1 METLSTGRVAW
12 AVGAAPHPGERVLG
26 DAYVAEAFP
35 GGFLLAAVDGVG
47 HGPEAAAA
55 AEQCI
60 GVLKANAWAPV
71 GELLHR
77 CHDKLR
83 GTRGATLSLA
93 SFVTRRGEMSW
104 AGVGNVAGVLVH
116 ARPEP
121 HPREVSLV
129 QRAGLLGTI
138 LPPLQ
143 VVTLP
148 VSDGDMVAL
157 ATDGVGPGFPALL
170 AQLDAP
176 QVAAHRIIERYG
188 RRADDALVIVG
199 RYTEGPR

>member
-1 METLSTGRVAW
+1 METLSTARVAW
-12 AVGAAPHPGERVLG
+12 AVGAAPHPEERVLG
-26 DAYVAEAFP
+26 DGYVAEAFP

-47 HGPEAAAA
+47 HGAEAAAV
-55 AEQCI
+55 AERCI

-71 GELLHR
+71 GELVHR

-83 GTRGATLSLA
+83 GTRGATLSVA

-116 ARPEP
+116 ANPVA
-121 HPREVSLV
+121 PREVSLV
-129 QRAGLLGTI
+129 QRPGLLGTI

-148 VSDGDMVAL
+148 VADGDLVAL
-157 ATDGVGPGFPALL
+157 ATDGVGPGFPTLL
-170 AQLDAP
+170 AQLDSP

-199 RYTEGPR
+199 RYTEAPR